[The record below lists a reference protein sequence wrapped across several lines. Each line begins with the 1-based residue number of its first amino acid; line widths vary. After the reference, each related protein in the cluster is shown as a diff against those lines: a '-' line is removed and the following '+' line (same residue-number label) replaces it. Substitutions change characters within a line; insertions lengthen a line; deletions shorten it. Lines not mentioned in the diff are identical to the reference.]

1 MIDRSFIGCVSRP
14 RTIDVEKGQLKFF
27 ARATGEENPIYFDE
41 DAARR
46 AGHRALPAP
55 PSFTFSLA
63 LGAPPDRGDLLRDM
77 GVEMGS
83 ILHGEQTFRHFAQIY
98 AGDSIT
104 LVTETVDIFSK
115 KDGLLE
121 FVLQRT
127 RAENQQGQLCTEMD
141 VLTIVRN
148 APEANR

>member
-27 ARATGEENPIYFDE
+27 AKAVGEKNPIYFDE
-41 DAARR
+41 DAARK

-55 PSFTFSLA
+55 PTFTFSLA
-63 LGAPPDRGDLLRDM
+63 MGAPADRGDLLRDM
-77 GVEMGS
+77 GVDMGS
-83 ILHGEQTFRHFAQIY
+83 ILHGEQTFRHFGQIY

-104 LVTETVDIFSK
+104 LVTQTLDIFSK

-127 RAENQQGQLCTEMD
+127 RAENQDGQLCTEMD
-141 VLTIVRN
+141 VLMIVRN
-148 APEANR
+148 KPEADA

>member
-14 RTIDVEKGQLKFF
+14 RTIEVETGQLKFF
-27 ARATGEENPIYFDE
+27 AKAAGEQNPIYFDE

-55 PSFTFSLA
+55 PTFAFSLA
-63 LGAPPDRGDLLRDM
+63 LGAPADRGELLRDM
-77 GVEMGS
+77 GVDMHA
-83 ILHGEQTFRHFAQIY
+83 ILHGEQTFRHFGLIY
-98 AGDSIT
+98 AGDTIT

-115 KDGLLE
+115 KEGRLE

-127 RAENQQGQLCTEMD
+127 RAQNQDGQLCTEMD
-141 VLTIVRN
+141 VLTVVRN
-148 APEANR
+148 TNEARA